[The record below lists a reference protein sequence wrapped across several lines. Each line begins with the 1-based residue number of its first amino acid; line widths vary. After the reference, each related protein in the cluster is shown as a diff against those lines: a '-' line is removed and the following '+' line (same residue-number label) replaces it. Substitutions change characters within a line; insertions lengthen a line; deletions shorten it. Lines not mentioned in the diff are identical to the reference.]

1 MEALL
6 NKEIVMSENG
16 KKLPSQEEIEEMIAQ
31 VNVVLQFM
39 DKQNQK
45 ELLQIKANAEKNIT
59 RI

>member
-1 MEALL
+1 
-6 NKEIVMSENG
+6 MSENG